1 MPGHGAE
8 AGEGEDGQPGDGA
21 LLLPV
26 ASSVGEDRPRYPDT
40 VFGKLEESRFP
51 SLAAVGERWPE
62 LAARD
67 TFAAGLRAFV
77 DGMLAQESK

>member
-1 MPGHGAE
+1 VKAKTASPAT
-8 AGEGEDGQPGDGA
+8 APCSSR
-21 LLLPV
+21 V
-26 ASSVGEDRPRYPDT
+26 ASSVGADRPRYRDT
-40 VFGKLEESRFP
+40 VFGKLDESRFP

-62 LAARD
+62 PAARD